1 MISEEE
7 FISLYVQ
14 HETELR
20 SFARSLTLQ
29 REDASDVVQ
38 DACIA
43 MWRKIHTLESP
54 RAFRRWAYSYVRL
67 TALNQR
73 RKKQA
78 SRLKFTGEMIEI
90 MADEWE
96 AEGELIESERQAL
109 THCLQKLPDKQ
120 QKLLALYYTS
130 SKTTA
135 QEISMRLQK
144 PVAGIY
150 KALERT
156 RTTLR
161 ECITRKLQTKK
172 MPLTNNLMI
181 LINNSTTYS
190 TACVRARLDP
200 RTSGNWNRYSTP
212 IQLFS
217 NATGHE

>member
-1 MISEEE
+1 MITEEE
-7 FISLYVQ
+7 FITLYVR

-73 RKKQA
+73 RKKHA
-78 SRLKFTGEMIEI
+78 SRLEFTGEMIEI

-96 AEGELIESERQAL
+96 DEGELIGVEREAL
-109 THCLQKLPDKQ
+109 AQCLGELPEKQ
-120 QKLLALYYTS
+120 HQLLDLYYTS

-135 QEISMRLQK
+135 AELSERLQK

-150 KALERT
+150 KALERA
-156 RTTLR
+156 RAALR
-161 ECITRKLQTKK
+161 ECITRKLQTKG
-172 MPLTNNLMI
+172 M
-181 LINNSTTYS
+181 S
-190 TACVRARLDP
+190 
-200 RTSGNWNRYSTP
+200 
-212 IQLFS
+212 
-217 NATGHE
+217 

>member
-7 FISLYVQ
+7 FITLYVQ

-38 DACIA
+38 DACIT
-43 MWRKIHTLESP
+43 MWRKIDTLESP

-67 TALNQR
+67 TAMNQR

-78 SRLKFTGEMIEI
+78 SRLQFTGEMMDI

-96 AEGELIESERQAL
+96 QEGESIAPEREAL
-109 THCLQKLPDKQ
+109 GCCLRELPEKQ

-130 SKTTA
+130 SKTTVT
-135 QEISMRLQK
+135 EVSKRLQK

-150 KALERT
+150 KSLERT
-156 RTTLR
+156 RSTLR
-161 ECITRKLQTKK
+161 ECITRKLHTKE
-172 MPLTNNLMI
+172 I
-181 LINNSTTYS
+181 S
-190 TACVRARLDP
+190 
-200 RTSGNWNRYSTP
+200 
-212 IQLFS
+212 
-217 NATGHE
+217 